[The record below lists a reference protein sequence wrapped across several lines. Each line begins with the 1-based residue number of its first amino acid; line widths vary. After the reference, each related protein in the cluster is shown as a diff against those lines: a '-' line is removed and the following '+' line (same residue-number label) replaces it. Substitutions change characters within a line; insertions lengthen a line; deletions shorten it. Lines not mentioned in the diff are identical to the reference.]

1 MEKLSIIIISIL
13 FSSVIAML
21 GYFLKTTHNEN
32 KDLFKELAELKQLLI
47 GIKIQVEKSIV
58 TDLNEVKDN
67 IKKLF
72 DRTHDNKSEI
82 GSVFLVHPVPK
93 FDAFKVKKVQCFG

>member
-1 MEKLSIIIISIL
+1 MEKLSIIVISIL

-21 GYFLKTTHNEN
+21 GYFLKTTHDEN

-47 GIKIQVEKSIV
+47 AIKIQVEKSIV
-58 TDLNEVKDN
+58 VDINEVKDN

-72 DRTHDNKSEI
+72 DRTHNNKAEI
-82 GSVFLVHPVPK
+82 GKLNEQVK
-93 FDAFKVKKVQCFG
+93 NKVGNE

>member
-1 MEKLSIIIISIL
+1 MEKIAIIVISIL
-13 FSSVIAML
+13 FSAIIAML
-21 GYFLKTTHNEN
+21 GYFLKTTHDEN

-58 TDLNEVKDN
+58 TDINEVKDN

-72 DRTHDNKSEI
+72 DRTHNNKAEI
-82 GSVFLVHPVPK
+82 GKLSEQ
-93 FDAFKVKKVQCFG
+93 VKKKVENE

>member
-21 GYFLKTTHNEN
+21 SYFLRSTHNEN
-32 KDLFKELAELKQLLI
+32 KEMFKELAELKQLLI
-47 GIKIQVEKSIV
+47 AIKIQIEKSIV
-58 TDLNEVKDN
+58 VDITEVKDN

-72 DRTHDNKSEI
+72 DRTHNNKAEI
-82 GSVFLVHPVPK
+82 GRLNE
-93 FDAFKVKKVQCFG
+93 KVKTKVEND